1 MKTKRKKGIG
11 FVINMINNNN
21 DEDTKKEDIKNA
33 QINNFMCYIIH
44 LPTVNQDKVLY
55 LLYQNYLLTAYE

>member
-33 QINNFMCYIIH
+33 QINNFMCYIIR
-44 LPTVNQDKVLY
+44 Q
-55 LLYQNYLLTAYE
+55 Q

>member
-33 QINNFMCYIIH
+33 
-44 LPTVNQDKVLY
+44 
-55 LLYQNYLLTAYE
+55 

>member
-1 MKTKRKKGIG
+1 MKTINSQKRKSYPPMKPKIKKGIG

-33 QINNFMCYIIH
+33 
-44 LPTVNQDKVLY
+44 
-55 LLYQNYLLTAYE
+55 